1 MVTVP
6 QSLLVSAYKSSKK
19 DELYLMIPQS
29 AELNDLP
36 AELRVMFGEAKHVLD
51 FEMTPTRKMGREDP
65 QKVWDALQQKGYF
78 IQLPPQEVEKF
89 SDVAPPPE
97 RLDNIF

>member
-1 MVTVP
+1 MATAP
-6 QSLLVSAYKSSKK
+6 QSLPVSAYKSSKK

-29 AELNDLP
+29 SKLSDLP
-36 AELRVMFGEAKHVLD
+36 AELRVMFGEAQHVLD
-51 FEMTPTRKMGREDP
+51 FEMTPARKMGREDP